1 MTIQTPTRITIEI
14 HPPEPAAEA
23 GGVATDPGSLIQ
35 VTSESMASPAQRVVV
50 AEPREKLPTPTSY
63 EPADCTCLDGD
74 CRADHGN
81 E

>member
-14 HPPEPAAEA
+14 HPPEP
-23 GGVATDPGSLIQ
+23 VSDSGSPADTGPLVQ
-35 VTSESMASPAQRVVV
+35 VMSEPMASTHQRFVV
-50 AEPREKLPTPTSY
+50 AEPRDALPTPTSY
-63 EPADCTCLDGD
+63 EAADCTCLDGD

>member
-14 HPPEPAAEA
+14 HPPEPAGDARSAASEA
-23 GGVATDPGSLIQ
+23 GPLIQ
-35 VTSESMASPAQRVVV
+35 VMAEPMAAAGQRVVV
-50 AEPREKLPTPTSY
+50 GEPREAIPAPMRY